1 MQCRL
6 ILCGIVGGLE
16 MNPKDVAKLVP
27 GWGNKIYACPGAID
41 VEGSINVHSPVL
53 EMIDW
58 DRGLHISPL
67 SDEISERL

>member
-16 MNPKDVAKLVP
+16 MNPKDVAKLV
-27 GWGNKIYACPGAID
+27 PGAID